1 MNATAMI
8 EGAAGRPRRILVVD
22 DEPVLR
28 DLTSGA
34 LKRAGYHV
42 DTAKD
47 GAEAWEILQQHGY
60 DLLIT
65 DYNMPGLSGVEL
77 IKNVRAAGMGLPVI
91 LATGSYPADEFSC
104 HPWPQ
109 PEATLFKPVTFAEL
123 FETVGTVIRAHGL
136 RRGEAVGGPVLPIAV
151 AGAEIRSSQP

>member
-1 MNATAMI
+1 MTEAD
-8 EGAAGRPRRILVVD
+8 AGPPKRILVVD

-42 DTAKD
+42 DSAKD

-60 DLLIT
+60 DLLVT
-65 DYNMPGLSGVEL
+65 DYNMPRLTGVEL
-77 IKNVRAAGMGLPVI
+77 IKNLRAAGIRLPAI
-91 LATGSYPADEFSC
+91 LVTGSYPADEFSC

-123 FETVGTVIRAHGL
+123 FETVGTVLCAHAL
-136 RRGEAVGGPVLPIAV
+136 RRSETDGGPILPIAG
-151 AGAEIRSSQP
+151 AGAEIRSFQP